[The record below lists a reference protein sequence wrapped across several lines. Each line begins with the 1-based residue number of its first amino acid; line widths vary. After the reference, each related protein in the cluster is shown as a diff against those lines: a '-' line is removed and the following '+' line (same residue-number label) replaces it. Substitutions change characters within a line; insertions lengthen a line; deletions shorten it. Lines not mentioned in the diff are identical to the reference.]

1 MGRNILT
8 SSSSKCVSNF
18 TVKEREHRK
27 LKSSYERMMNSG
39 SNSKP
44 FGYTIS
50 ANSLFLEATEKLKDA
65 LILPEVFGLAGNHR
79 IIIQETCSSSPVL
92 AIEAVRSQL
101 DRKRKIEVAIDGQST
116 SLPTATNVLKQEPQ
130 TTELNMSADQ
140 RFRLGANVAAKRKFA
155 GTEESFA

>member
-50 ANSLFLEATEKLKDA
+50 ANTLFLEATEKLKDA
-65 LILPEVFGLAGNHR
+65 LILPEVFGLVGNR
-79 IIIQETCSSSPVL
+79 FIIREPWSSSPPL

-101 DRKRKIEVAIDGQST
+101 DRKRKSEVALDGQST